1 MARVTANWIELEG
14 LVNIRDLGGT
24 RTTDGAVIV
33 DGQLLRSDNLQTL
46 TESDVAKLLD
56 LGLTDVVDLRSDLEV
71 DQEGPGPLTQEPGVA
86 IHHYSMFKE
95 YLTESETETEL
106 TEQINA
112 TLSAE
117 EITAQALPWTEIIKP
132 TVEVEDES
140 ASFYLSYLVDRPDSV
155 VAALRSIASAEGA
168 AIVHCA
174 AGKDRTGTI
183 VALALLLCDVDR
195 KLVVEDYARS
205 GERIE
210 KILAKLATSDTYR
223 DNVLSRPASEQ
234 TTHPETMEMVCD
246 YIEREHGSVHK
257 LLAEMGWTEQD
268 TAAIRAKLRG

>member
-1 MARVTANWIELEG
+1 MTANWIELDG

-24 RTTDGAVIV
+24 PTTDGAVIA

-46 TESDVAKLLD
+46 TESDVAALLD
-56 LGLTDVVDLRSDLEV
+56 RGITDVVDLRSDLEV
-71 DQEGPGPLTQEPGVA
+71 EQEGPGPLTREPGVT
-86 IHHYSMFKE
+86 IHHFSMFKE
-95 YLTESETETEL
+95 NLTDAETETEL

-155 VAALRSIASAEGA
+155 VAALRSIADADGA
-168 AIVHCA
+168 ALVHCA

-183 VALALLLCDVDR
+183 VALALLLCEVDR
-195 KLVVEDYARS
+195 RLVIEDYARS
-205 GERIE
+205 GERID
-210 KILAKLATSDTYR
+210 KIIAKLAASDTYR
-223 DNVLSRPASEQ
+223 DNVLSRPASAQ
-234 TTHPETMEMVCD
+234 TTRPETMEMFCD
-246 YIEREHGSVHK
+246 YIDREYGSVHK
-257 LLAEMGWTEQD
+257 LLATMGWTDQD
-268 TAAIRAKLRG
+268 TAKIRAKLRG